1 MLLHPLKIFIH
12 VLKFFLY
19 LHIITSWSTKDVSV
33 TQNLL
38 ELLSYARKDI
48 YFILVIAKSSY
59 NSIKMSLSDQS
70 PVGVVP

>member
-1 MLLHPLKIFIH
+1 MLLHPLKIFIYM
-12 VLKFFLY
+12 LKFFLY

-48 YFILVIAKSSY
+48 YFILVIAESSY
-59 NSIKMSLSDQS
+59 NSIKMSLSD
-70 PVGVVP
+70 